1 MCTAIA
7 QFGKKFLFGR
17 NLDLEYGFNERATRV
32 PRRVPLRFFAEQP
45 IEEHYAMIG
54 MASQENDF
62 PLFADGMNERGL
74 CAAGLNFP
82 ESAVYAGG
90 MLAGAY
96 NVAPH
101 ELIAWILAKC
111 ASVDEAEQLLRNTRI
126 VAVPYK
132 EYPVAPLHWA
142 IADRKRCIIAEPRAE
157 GLRIFDNPTGVLTNE
172 PPFEFHA
179 HNLRNYLNLTARFPQ
194 ERFASLGLR
203 PCSVGAGAFGLP
215 GDCTS
220 ASRFVRAA
228 YYVQNSAA
236 ESSDFGDVSQF
247 FHILSSVEMPRGG
260 VFTAGDA
267 PDYTRYSCC
276 MDTERGAY
284 FFRTYGNARLRA
296 CSLRTDGESP
306 EQIEI
311 GGGEDV
317 LFLD

>member
-7 QFGKKFLFGR
+7 QYGKKFLFGR
-17 NLDLEYGFNERATRV
+17 NLDLEYGFGERVTRV
-32 PRRVPLRFFAEQP
+32 SRRVPLRFFAEQTLA
-45 IEEHYAMIG
+45 EHYAMIG
-54 MASQENDF
+54 MASQDGEF

-90 MLAGAY
+90 MLSGAY

-101 ELIAWILAKC
+101 ELIAWVLAKC

-132 EYPVAPLHWA
+132 GYPVAPLHWA
-142 IADRKRCIIAEPRAE
+142 VADKKRCIVIEPRAE
-157 GLRIFDNPTGVLTNE
+157 GLRIFDDPAGVHANE

-179 HNLRNYLNLTARFPQ
+179 QNLRNYLNLTAAFPQ

-203 PCSVGAGAFGLP
+203 PCSVGTGAFGLP
-215 GDCTS
+215 GDCSS

-228 YYVQNSAA
+228 YYVHNSAA
-236 ESSDFGDVSQF
+236 ENSDFGDVSQF

-260 VFTAGDA
+260 ILTAGGDQ
-267 PDYTRYSCC
+267 DYTRYSCC
-276 MDTERGAY
+276 MDAERGVY

-296 CSLRTDGESP
+296 CSLRTDGESL
-306 EQIEI
+306 EQKEI

-317 LFLD
+317 LIVD